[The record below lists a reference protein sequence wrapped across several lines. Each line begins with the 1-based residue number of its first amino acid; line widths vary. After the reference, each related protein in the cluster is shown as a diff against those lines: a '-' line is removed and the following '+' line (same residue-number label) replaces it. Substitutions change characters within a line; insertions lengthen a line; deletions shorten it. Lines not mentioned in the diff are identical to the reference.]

1 MSSFLGMR
9 GNGDW
14 VTDQRPKNWRE
25 TILFLYPN
33 GSMPLTAIMSKMK
46 SEKTDDPSFIGGRSC
61 CLLRLQRLLVF
72 ILTLV

>member
-1 MSSFLGMR
+1 MGAFLGMR

-25 TILFLYPN
+25 TMLFLYPN

-46 SEKTDDPSFIGGRSC
+46 SEKTKANSTLGAKSPRLNGRNC
-61 CLLRLQRLLVF
+61 WKLLKPF
-72 ILTLV
+72 